1 MSTRE
6 AALAEHLGRLRCEA
20 AGWYIYDPALH
31 GDAELLR
38 PALRHAGV
46 PVLELNNAPHGV
58 AEVWLAQAKAISSEY
73 VVPVFVFGAV
83 GFAGMLLEPESP
95 TVIEDQAW
103 LDARQVALTEVIE
116 SSALN
121 NEVRRAREKSGAL
134 YIGWQPEANLAQ
146 GNALVLA
153 WSSPLPLRR
162 IRDFSARCPDLRVSG
177 PDVESLA
184 TDVAAQG
191 ISTARWRFAVK

>member
-1 MSTRE
+1 MSTQE
-6 AALAEHLGRLRCEA
+6 AALAEYLGRLRCEA
-20 AGWYIYDPALH
+20 AQWHVYDSELH

-38 PALRHAGV
+38 PALRYAGV
-46 PVLELNNAPHGV
+46 PVLELNNAPPEV
-58 AEVWLAQAKAISSEY
+58 AEAWIAQAKAISAEY

-83 GFAGMLLEPESP
+83 SANSAMPESASS

-103 LDARQVALTEVIE
+103 LDARQVALTAVIE

-121 NEVRRAREKSGAL
+121 SEARRTREKSGVL
-134 YIGWQPEANLAQ
+134 YIGWQQEASVVQ

-162 IRDFSARCPDLRVSG
+162 IRDFSARCPDLRVAG

-184 TDVAAQG
+184 RDVAAQG